1 MMMVSK
7 KILVLRKYDFSAI
20 RYIEGTR
27 MDSDIQSSSSSSSSN
42 HSRLS
47 LQRRLN
53 GSLRN
58 DPLIIAAMEDYRQ
71 LHRSTSIK

>member
-27 MDSDIQSSSSSSSSN
+27 MDSDIQSSSSSSSN